1 MMKPYMLATYFCRW
15 GRICLQDGSV
25 YVDNIELYMLAGGI
39 VYVGRTERLCWQV
52 EPYMLAN

>member
-39 VYVGRTERLCWQV
+39 VYVGRMERLCWQV